1 MVRIFGTQGRSRRLR
16 FVIALASCLLLVGLI
31 LAPSALAVHDL
42 DFQLDGDIDDT
53 TTTNV
58 GGEEQTVDWET
69 LFDSAGVTKPL
80 PAGFESAGF
89 DADFL
94 KKANGTFS
102 TADSS
107 TFATGSKDTLPIT
120 PGWQCNQDNNVLSKS
135 DVMNAYAAAY
145 TDDRGTPLDLTDDHE
160 ILYFGL
166 ERNANTGT
174 GNVGFWFLQDDA
186 DCVSPGGSTA
196 FSGDHTD
203 GDILVVSEFSQG
215 GTVST
220 IEAYRWDGGANG
232 TLNPVSVAEGADCTT
247 TAGGDDICAKANT
260 ATLTDI
266 PWETANKQDGV
277 GHTLRTSEFFEG
289 GIDLTENEL
298 GGKCFNVFIGDTRS
312 STSLTATIFDFARGK
327 LGDCDSTLV
336 TEPSVDGSVSI
347 GASAS
352 VSVTDDAT
360 LTVDGA
366 DEWSGTLSFFLCGPL
381 AAGVRC
387 DTGGVPSGSTSIDQ
401 DTQQPIT
408 SDASTVTEVGRYC
421 WRGFFDSATDGVPD
435 ATDAS
440 EGECFDV
447 TPVTPTLTT
456 SAGADVVLGN
466 PITDTATLTGTAN
479 QPGDNGG
486 SDPGQPGNEY
496 PSINADNGLPAGGTI
511 TWTVQGPDDC
521 DPSGLT
527 VTGSPAT
534 VSGDNTYGPV
544 SALPTLVGTY
554 TFVAE
559 YSGSSPNT
567 NGAGPS
573 SCPPT
578 AEDGDEEV
586 IVTGEAAL
594 STAQDWLPNDTAT
607 ITGPTA
613 LSGTA
618 TFTLFTGT
626 DCGAGGDDT
635 IVYGPVDVGV
645 SGPSPQTAETANTT
659 LVLEADSG
667 GYSWL
672 VSYDDAVLD
681 DPVDSC
687 ETTTITITD

>member
-1 MVRIFGTQGRSRRLR
+1 MVRILGSTGTRRRRRYQLG
-16 FVIALASCLLLVGLI
+16 ALVSLVALLAVF
-31 LAPSALAVHDL
+31 AVPNALAVHDL
-42 DFQLDGDIDDT
+42 DFQLDGDIDDS

-58 GGEEQTVDWET
+58 GGNTQTVDWET
-69 LFDSAGVTKPL
+69 LFDSAGDTILPL
-80 PAGFESAGF
+80 PGGFESAGF
-89 DADFL
+89 DKDFL

-102 TADSS
+102 TADPS

-120 PGWQCNQDNNVLSKS
+120 PGWQCNQDNNVNSKT
-135 DVMNAYAAAY
+135 DVMNAYATSYTAANG
-145 TDDRGTPLDLTDDHE
+145 DE
-160 ILYFGL
+160 ILYFAL

-186 DCVSPGGSTA
+186 DCVSTGGTTA

-220 IEAYRWDGGANG
+220 IQAYRWDGGANG
-232 TLNPVSVAEGADCTT
+232 TLNPASVAVGADCTT
-247 TAGGDDICAKANT
+247 TTGGDDICAKANT
-260 ATLTDI
+260 ATLNNI

-277 GHTLRTSEFFEG
+277 GHSLRTSEFFEG
-289 GIDLTENEL
+289 GINLTQTNL

-312 STSLTATIFDFARGK
+312 STSLTATIFDFSRGV
-327 LGDCDSTLV
+327 LGGCDSELV
-336 TEPSVDGSVSI
+336 TDPSVDGSVSI
-347 GASAS
+347 GANAS
-352 VSVTDDAT
+352 VSVTDNAT

-381 AAGVRC
+381 AAGVTC
-387 DTGGVPSGSTSIDQ
+387 DTGGVPSGSSSIDQ
-401 DTQQPIT
+401 DTVQPFT

-421 WRGFFDSATDGVPD
+421 WRGEFISATDGVPD
-435 ATDAS
+435 DTDAS
-440 EGECFDV
+440 EGECFEV
-447 TPVTPTLTT
+447 TPLTPTLTT
-456 SAGADVVLGN
+456 SAGEDVVLGN

-486 SDPGQPGNEY
+486 SDPGQPGNTY
-496 PSINADNGLPAGGTI
+496 PSINADNGALANGTI
-511 TWTVQGPDDC
+511 TFSLVGPDDC
-521 DPSGLT
+521 VSVP
-527 VTGSPAT
+527 TGFTDIVVNVDGDSDADTEYTASFTPAAVGEYT
-534 VSGDNTYGPV
+534 WIADYSGD
-544 SALPTLVGTY
+544 
-554 TFVAE
+554 
-559 YSGSSPNT
+559 SPNT
-567 NGAGPS
+567 NDIDPTG
-573 SCPPT
+573 CPD
-578 AEDGDEEV
+578 ANEAV

-618 TFTLFTGT
+618 TFTLFTGI
-626 DCGAGGDDT
+626 DCGAGGDDN

-659 LVLEADSG
+659 LVLEAGSG